1 MGRDDNGG
9 MPEDTSVAPRF
20 DGALRLSDWGV
31 IRAEGPDAASFLH
44 GQLTQDITHLDAQHA
59 RLAGYCS
66 AKGRLLATFIVW
78 RPAPEQVLLACSADL
93 LPATLKRLSMFV
105 LRAKCKLND
114 ASGEVV
120 LHGLAGASAQAW
132 LGGDAPPDAW
142 ALRIKGS
149 AQIIRLPDADTTP
162 RWIAAGPAEAPPL
175 PPIDASAWEWLE
187 VRSGVPRVTAATG
200 EQFVPQMLNLELLGG
215 VDFKKGC
222 YPGQEVVA
230 RSQYR
235 GTLKRRTYLLDS
247 DAALAPGAEV
257 FHSADPSQPAG
268 MVVLAA
274 SRPDGRH
281 AALVELKIAAI
292 EGGGLHAVSA
302 DGPRLSLQ
310 PLPYPLD
317 AEVV

>member
-1 MGRDDNGG
+1 

-59 RLAGYCS
+59 RMAGYCS

-120 LHGLAGASAQAW
+120 LHGLAGASAQTW
-132 LGGDAPPDAW
+132 LGGDAPPEAW

-149 AQIIRLPDADTTP
+149 AQIIRLPDADTIP

-175 PPIDASAWEWLE
+175 PPIDASAWDWLE

-247 DAALAPGAEV
+247 DAALTPGAEV

-317 AEVV
+317 TEVV